1 MWRVVKTKM
10 RRDAGNLGSSFNSRD
25 IKMSFHIITGEAKE
39 EQMADIFLV
48 RLSSCSERPRPQT

>member
-1 MWRVVKTKM
+1 
-10 RRDAGNLGSSFNSRD
+10 
-25 IKMSFHIITGEAKE
+25 MSFYIITGEAKE